1 MKRIIGSILVLFL
14 VAGCQNM
21 QVVERDPLSGYF
33 PTSRPA
39 TIVKN
44 DSLDLDQR
52 RELLVIGRSDFLEG
66 QLRNIGFFNEI
77 LTVPELETRIVQ
89 EDLIDK
95 VPSVRDKIGIS
106 NAARHYR
113 QFLWLRV
120 DRRSEG
126 NRTYAQFILT
136 DAATLEDY
144 FITETYLDTVWAGV
158 SDRNNW
164 YPMFNALIDFL
175 DENSATWT
183 K

>member
-1 MKRIIGSILVLFL
+1 MNRLIGSILILLSVT
-14 VAGCQNM
+14 ACQSM
-21 QVVERDPLSGYF
+21 QVVERDPATGYF
-33 PTSRPA
+33 PTNKSA
-39 TIVKN
+39 DVVKN
-44 DSLDLDQR
+44 DSINLDER
-52 RELLVIGRSDFLEG
+52 RDLIVIGRSDFLEG
-66 QLRNIGFFNEI
+66 QLKNIGFFHEV
-77 LTVPELETRIVQ
+77 LTVSELETRIVQ
-89 EDLIDK
+89 QELSDK

-113 QFLWLRV
+113 PFLWLRV

-126 NRTYAQFILT
+126 NRGYAQFILT

-164 YPMFNALIDFL
+164 YPMFNALIDYL
-175 DENSATWT
+175 DENSATWA